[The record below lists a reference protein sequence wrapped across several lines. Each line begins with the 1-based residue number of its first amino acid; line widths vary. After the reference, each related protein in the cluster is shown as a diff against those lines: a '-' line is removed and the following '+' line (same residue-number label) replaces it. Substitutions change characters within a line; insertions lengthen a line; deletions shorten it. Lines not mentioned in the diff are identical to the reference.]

1 MLTILAGDAVA
12 LVVILIIL
20 IDATKFRLLAE
31 TSQDRSFK
39 SFTCIALLTIATGA
53 LYKYSS
59 SYTLILIT
67 TYAVGILGTLTFALV
82 WIVKL
87 VHGQTPLVG
96 RLSKTMITIFG
107 LGSIFLFANLFAGS
121 LIPFFQMK
129 VLFACIVLIFL
140 LPAIVTVWKGG
151 RELTVFV
158 RNALLSIPV
167 ILLIGVA
174 VFLVRGEMLGI
185 TVSFVIATL
194 FSYLLIQNYRYS
206 IDHLTGALNRRALMS
221 RVSRIFSG
229 STQGSILVLDIANFS
244 YFNQNFGQQR
254 GDKLLADIAQFLY
267 TVSPEQKVYRYSG
280 DQFAIVFTS
289 THRQQMKSV
298 ETKIFGRFSS
308 SWEIDD
314 IRAKISVRMAEVPFP
329 ARFMNTEAFVSAMD
343 LTLHHAKMG
352 DSNQVSVYTEQIRV
366 DHERRIKVQEA
377 IERAIERDTLKVV
390 YQPIY
395 ETHSLNIYS
404 AEALSRI
411 DDPYIG
417 ILSPAEFI
425 PIAEETGLI
434 VELTYAVLRQV
445 CKLWLDI
452 GDRAE
457 NLKRIAVNLS
467 AVNFLEP
474 SMEEHILDMLH
485 SYGIPPSKVKF
496 EITETTIIHSF
507 DQVKRVM
514 DVCTAAGMSFSL
526 DDYGKGYS
534 NLEYLVNLP
543 FSTVKIDKSIVQA
556 CQKNY
561 TLIESIILML
571 TRMGKK
577 VVAEGIETEQQLDLL
592 SRAGATRLQGFL
604 FSRPMTAE
612 ALEQLVV

>member
-1 MLTILAGDAVA
+1 
-12 LVVILIIL
+12 
-20 IDATKFRLLAE
+20 
-31 TSQDRSFK
+31 
-39 SFTCIALLTIATGA
+39 
-53 LYKYSS
+53 
-59 SYTLILIT
+59 
-67 TYAVGILGTLTFALV
+67 
-82 WIVKL
+82 
-87 VHGQTPLVG
+87 
-96 RLSKTMITIFG
+96 MITIFG

-167 ILLIGVA
+167 IVLIGVA

-343 LTLHHAKMG
+343 LTLHHAKTG
-352 DSNQVSVYTEQIRV
+352 NANQVSSYSEQIRTE
-366 DHERRIKVQEA
+366 HERRMKVQEA
-377 IERAIERDTLKVV
+377 IERAIEGDSLKVV

-417 ILSPAEFI
+417 MLSPAEFI

>member
-167 ILLIGVA
+167 IVLIGVA

-417 ILSPAEFI
+417 MLSPAEFI